1 MGKQRLA
8 GHAPDENFRFTAKQ
22 HNILQ
27 TWLAERYRRAAFPDE
42 FERRLKAVRLH
53 EAIAKILKP
62 VGDDIIAIYFDVDE
76 GHDETERSGSDAPY
90 TLSISLLYS
99 TARNPTAAAEVAEKT
114 AAQIRAAFK
123 KAFFTAGKCWQDIEL
138 IECEPIADEALTYA
152 MSALMKKWNLD
163 YISLRETPETA
174 MAA

>member
-1 MGKQRLA
+1 M
-8 GHAPDENFRFTAKQ
+8 FRMRSLVFCANQ
-22 HNILQ
+22 HSDF
-27 TWLAERYRRAAFPDE
+27 AELGWPRDIVA
-42 FERRLKAVRLH
+42 RRLLTNSSGGLKLRELH
-53 EAIAKILKP
+53 EAIAKILRP
-62 VGDDIIAIYFDVDE
+62 LGDDIVAIFFDVDE

-99 TARNPTAAAEVAEKT
+99 TARNRTAAAEVAEKT